1 MGLEPSDTVPL
12 ITDEGN
18 GGHEVSSIEIQKDLS
33 EYIGG
38 EVIDDRVMIIV
49 DQRWFMDHDCFLLE
63 RVLHNNR
70 RRIWGGLMQSHFYGL
85 IKITNILVI
94 IVTCITYAVATDNH
108 HVITSLY
115 FVRSLSSE
123 SIGIE

>member
-1 MGLEPSDTVPL
+1 MGLEPSETVPL
-12 ITDEGN
+12 ITDEWN

-63 RVLHNNR
+63 RILAQQPT
-70 RRIWGGLMQSHFYGL
+70 GGEHTKFG
-85 IKITNILVI
+85 
-94 IVTCITYAVATDNH
+94 AD
-108 HVITSLY
+108 
-115 FVRSLSSE
+115 
-123 SIGIE
+123 